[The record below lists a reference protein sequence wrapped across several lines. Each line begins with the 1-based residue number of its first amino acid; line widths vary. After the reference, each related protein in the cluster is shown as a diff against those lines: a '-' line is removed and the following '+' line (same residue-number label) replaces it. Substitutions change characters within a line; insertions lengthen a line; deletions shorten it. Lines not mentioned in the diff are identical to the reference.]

1 MRGAPRRRFVPSK
14 VSPAEFL
21 VVIDDEPVSFQAH
34 VILLNE
40 LVDHAR
46 DRFAPCP
53 GHVGQVLLKGKIL
66 NNHLSLLEQTDVVS
80 QQQQNVCHASRSI
93 FQRKALDLGVRLS
106 KSHGQLRQQRD
117 CNCREFIEQIKEFP
131 PVDHEQLR
139 LCRRHNSCRPGK
151 PVKQRHF
158 SKKLPRTKDR
168 ENDLA
173 SILVRPHTLHFPGEN
188 DKQGSTHLLFE
199 NDDVAFFVD
208 RKSTRLNSSHS

>member
-1 MRGAPRRRFVPSK
+1 MWRSAFPPPGHAVGKSSWPASVFPDSSKLAMSSPRLLRTNRTTRRMRGAPRRRFVPSK

-46 DRFAPCP
+46 DRFARCP
-53 GHVGQVLLKGKIL
+53 GHVGHVLLEGEIL

-106 KSHGQLRQQRD
+106 KSHGQLR
-117 CNCREFIEQIKEFP
+117 P
-131 PVDHEQLR
+131 
-139 LCRRHNSCRPGK
+139 
-151 PVKQRHF
+151 
-158 SKKLPRTKDR
+158 
-168 ENDLA
+168 
-173 SILVRPHTLHFPGEN
+173 
-188 DKQGSTHLLFE
+188 
-199 NDDVAFFVD
+199 
-208 RKSTRLNSSHS
+208 